1 MDVFSLRD
9 HLVADYRHY
18 VESFIDI
25 RDERISAHIEQE
37 LTRGLLWPHPRLQI
51 NPSFASGGS
60 IDTLVADR
68 TLHPECSKIF
78 KVGKDND
85 PSSSGELLTLHRH
98 QEEAIRVAAS
108 GRSYVLTTGTGSG
121 KSLAYIVPIVDH
133 VLKAGPRDG
142 RIKAIVVYP
151 MNALANSQAH
161 ELEKFVNYG
170 FPSGAAP
177 LTFARYTGQEDE
189 ERREQI
195 RNHPPDIV
203 LTNYV
208 MLEYIL
214 TRPEDRKLIQAAGD
228 LAFLVLDELHTYRG
242 RQGADVALLLRRV
255 REATRARGLRFVGTS
270 ATLAGPGSWADQR
283 RAVAGVSSRLF
294 GMPVDEDA
302 VIGET
307 LEPATGPI
315 DLEDAATIRSLRDRV
330 ERGGPPVRRAAL
342 ADDVLAQWIERHLGM
357 RPSEHEDR
365 LVRCAPRPITGPGGA
380 DQALAA
386 ATGLPVARCL
396 EALRATLLAR
406 DEEDQPLFAF
416 RLHQFLSGGGTVAAS
431 LEPPDVREISTGGQ
445 RYVPGSD
452 RARVLLPLCFC
463 RECGQEYYTVRLRDG
478 TVEPREVSERDGSG
492 NGYLYVSDDAPWPID
507 DTASLLE
514 RVPADW
520 LRPDGTGIKPARL
533 GDLPQPIEVDAVGN
547 VTDGGLAAVFVPAP
561 FRFCLRCGVAYGMR
575 QQADYGKLATLGGGG
590 RSTSTSVL
598 GLSTVRRLRL
608 EGDLPVDQ
616 RKVLSFTD
624 NRQDASLQAGH
635 FNDFVEI
642 GLLRSA
648 LHRAVADVG
657 EEGIGYDELGRAV
670 LDQLALPLAAYA
682 ANPTAKS
689 GPLNETRRAMADVIV
704 YRLFLDQ
711 QRLRLTSPNLEQVGL
726 LRIGYPWLEDCAR
739 EWSSELPDWY
749 EGPEP
754 DVRVLGLLDELP
766 AAERARI
773 VRVLLDHLRREL
785 AIKADQLDPLG
796 QDAMRSRANQRLR
809 PPWAIEQDRL
819 EFSAVVLPRPRA
831 ADDPRSAAYLSPRGA
846 YGAFLRRYLDGPLTL
861 QDTAAVIAQLIG
873 GLEGYG
879 LLDRVAEGEP
889 PAFQLPAS
897 AMRWLPGDGRV
908 YHDVLRVPQAS
919 QEGRRPNPYFEELYR
934 HVAQDAGGVTAA
946 EHTAQVKPEE
956 REKREQ
962 AFRDGEL
969 PVLFC
974 SPTMELGVDIA
985 SLNVVNLRNVPPTPA
1000 NYAQR
1005 SGRAGRNGQPA
1016 LVYTFCS
1023 SWNNHDQWYFRRP
1036 ERMVSG
1042 QVSPPRLDLANEDL
1056 VRAHVHAV
1064 WLAETRAKLGSALT
1078 ELLDVDGDE
1087 PSLAIRSAKATQ
1099 LDDPQAR
1106 ERARDRA
1113 RGIIDLLGVEIRAAD
1128 WFDAHWIDRAIDHA
1142 YQRLDRACDRWRDL
1156 YRSALAS
1163 IAAQTKAM
1171 TDHTLSTPAKE
1182 AAKRRLLEAHSQ
1194 LSLLQAGADGS
1205 QQSDFYSYRYLAS
1218 EGFLPGYSFPRLP
1231 LSAYVPGR
1239 YVKGSDDYL
1248 SRPRFLAITEFGP
1261 RSFIYHEGARYI
1273 VDKVILP
1280 PAQADGTLPLGEA
1293 KLCDRCGFLHEGA
1306 DADVCARCGAELPA
1320 ALTKL
1325 LRLQNVSTSRRD
1337 RITSDEEER
1346 QRIGYEVRT
1355 SVRFNELH
1363 GQTARR
1369 SGTANDAAGVALA
1382 RLDYG
1387 PAATVWRVNLGWAR
1401 RAQPGRTGFALDID
1415 SGRWERNDA
1424 VADDEPDPLAGAPRV
1439 HRVVPYVAD
1448 RRNCLL
1454 VEPTA
1459 ALDVGAM
1466 ASLQAALKRGIQN
1479 TFQLEDHELAV
1490 EPLPSAAS
1498 RRLILL
1504 YESAEGG
1511 AGVLRRLLD
1520 EPGALAAAAEE
1531 ALKLCHFD
1539 PVTGGDLGRADHAT
1553 ERCEAACYDCLLS
1566 YGNQRDHG
1574 LLDRHS
1580 IIDVLRALAV
1590 GSVNAAPG
1598 SAPAD
1603 QHLQDLL
1610 AATESGLERRF
1621 LMLLAEQGRRLPTH
1635 AGRLLA
1641 EARCRPDFL
1650 YANDYVAVFV
1660 DGPHHDDGDQRHDD
1674 ADADARLR
1682 SLGWEVVRFHHAA
1695 DWERLLDELPSVF
1708 GAGRAL
1714 A

>member
-9 HLVADYRHY
+9 HLVKDYQHY
-18 VESFIDI
+18 VESFIEI
-25 RDERISAHIEQE
+25 RDPRIADHVAQE
-37 LTRGLLWPHPRLQI
+37 LKRGLLWPDPRLQI
-51 NPSFASGGS
+51 NPAFAKGGL
-60 IDTLVADR
+60 IDELADESV
-68 TLHPECSKIF
+68 LHEECKRIF
-78 KVGKDND
+78 RVGKDD
-85 PSSSGELLTLHRH
+85 SPSSTGQSLMLHRH
-98 QEEAIRVAAS
+98 QEEAIRVAS
-108 GRSYVLTTGTGSG
+108 RGRSYVLTTGTGSG

-133 VLKAGPRDG
+133 VLKAGPGDG

-161 ELEKFVNYG
+161 ELEKFIRYG
-170 FPSGAAP
+170 YPTSSAP
-177 LTFARYTGQEDE
+177 LTFARYTGQENE
-189 ERREQI
+189 EQRERI

-214 TRPEDRKLIQAAGD
+214 TRPEDRKLIKAAGD

-255 REATRARGLRFVGTS
+255 REATGAQHLRFVGTS
-270 ATLAGPGSWADQR
+270 ATLAGPGSWSDQR
-283 RAVAGVSSRLF
+283 KAVASVATRLF
-294 GMPVDEDA
+294 GLPVDDDA

-307 LEPATGPI
+307 LEPATLPI
-315 DLEDAATIRSLRDRV
+315 DLDDPATVQALRARV
-330 ERGGPPVRRAAL
+330 EAGSPPSRRA
-342 ADDVLAQWIERHLGM
+342 DVAGDLLAQWIERHLGV
-357 RPSEHEDR
+357 RPSGFEDR
-365 LVRCAPRPITGPGGA
+365 LVRSTPRPLTGA
-380 DQALAA
+380 DGADDALATI
-386 ATGLPVARCL
+386 TGLPRTSCL

-406 DEEDQPLFAF
+406 DEDDRPVFAF
-416 RLHQFLSGGGTVAAS
+416 RLHQFLSGGSKVAAS
-431 LEPPDVREISTGGQ
+431 VDAPDVREISTGGQ
-445 RYVPGSD
+445 RYVPESD
-452 RARVLLPLCFC
+452 RTRILLPLCFC
-463 RECGQEYYTVRLRDG
+463 RECGQEYYSVRLREG
-478 TVEPREVSERDGSG
+478 ALEPREVSERDGAE
-492 NGYLYVSDDAPWPID
+492 NGYLYVSVDAPWREEDVLDRIPQ
-507 DTASLLE
+507 
-514 RVPADW
+514 DW
-520 LRPDGTGIKPARL
+520 LRPDGTGVKPSRQK
-533 GDLPQPIEVDAVGN
+533 DLPRALEVDAAGN
-547 VTDGGLAAVFVPAP
+547 VAPGGLPATFVPAP
-561 FRFCLRCGVAYGMR
+561 FRFCLRCGVAYGLR

-590 RSTSTSVL
+590 RSTSTSIL
-598 GLSTVRRLRL
+598 GLSTVRRLRA
-608 EGDLPVDQ
+608 ESDLDEDQ

-648 LHRAVADVG
+648 LYRAVEQAG
-657 EEGIGYDELGRAV
+657 ASGIGYDELGRAV
-670 LDQLALPLAAYA
+670 LQQLALPLTAYA
-682 ANPTAKS
+682 ANPTAKP
-689 GPLNETRRAMADVIV
+689 GPLNETKRAMADVIV

-726 LRIGYPWLEDCAR
+726 LRIGYPWLEECATG
-739 EWSSELPDWY
+739 WSSELPEWF
-749 EGPEP
+749 EGAEPESE
-754 DVRVLGLLDELP
+754 VLSLLDGLSSSK
-766 AAERARI
+766 RQRI
-773 VRVLLDHLRREL
+773 IGVLLDHLRREL
-785 AIKADQLDPLG
+785 AIKADQLDPLS
-796 QDAMRSRANQRLR
+796 QDALRSRANQRLI
-809 PPWAIEQDRL
+809 PPWAVEQDRL
-819 EFSAVVLPRPRA
+819 EFSGIVLPRPRA

-846 YGAFLRRYLDGPLTL
+846 FGTFLRRCFEHPLTL
-861 QDTAAVIAQLIG
+861 QDTAAIIAQLLH
-873 GLEGYG
+873 GLEDHG
-879 LLDRVAEGEP
+879 LLDRVAEGDP

-897 AMRWLPGDGRV
+897 AMRWLPGDGRT

-919 QEGRRPNPYFEELYR
+919 SEGRRPNPYFEELYR
-934 HVAQDAGGVTAA
+934 HVAQDAGGIKAA
-946 EHTAQVKPEE
+946 EHTAQVNPEK
-956 REKREQ
+956 RQDREQ
-962 AFRDGEL
+962 AFRDGDL

-974 SPTMELGVDIA
+974 SPTMELGVDIS

-1023 SWNNHDQWYFRRP
+1023 SWNNHDQWYFRRQ
-1036 ERMVSG
+1036 ERMVAG
-1042 QVSPPRLDLANEDL
+1042 QVAPPRLDLANEDL

-1078 ELLDVDGDE
+1078 ELLDVDGQS
-1087 PSLAIRSAKATQ
+1087 PSLTIRHDKATQ
-1099 LDDPQAR
+1099 LGDPQAR
-1106 ERARDRA
+1106 ERARERA
-1113 RGIIDLLGVEIRAAD
+1113 RRILGLLGPEVQAAD
-1128 WFDAHWIDRAIDHA
+1128 WFDAHWVDRAIDHA
-1142 YQRLDRACDRWRDL
+1142 YQRLDRACNRWREL

-1163 IAAQTKAM
+1163 IEAQTRAM

-1194 LSLLQAGADGS
+1194 LSLLQAGASGS

-1231 LSAYVPGR
+1231 LSAYIPGR
-1239 YVKGSDDYL
+1239 NVKGTDDYL

-1280 PAQADGTLPLGEA
+1280 PAQSDGALPLAEA
-1293 KLCDRCGFLHEGA
+1293 KLCERCGFLHEGT
-1306 DADVCARCGAELPA
+1306 DADVCARCGTDLPA

-1346 QRIGYEVRT
+1346 QRTGYEVRT
-1355 SVRFNELH
+1355 SVRFDEMQGH
-1363 GQTARR
+1363 AARR
-1369 SGTANDAAGVALA
+1369 SGTARDGDGASVAV
-1382 RLDYG
+1382 LDYG
-1387 PAATVWRVNLGWAR
+1387 PAATVWRVNLGWLR
-1401 RAQPGRTGFALDID
+1401 RAEPGRTGFALDID
-1415 SGRWERNDA
+1415 SGRWERNEA
-1424 VADDEPDPLAGAPRV
+1424 VADDEPNPLANAPRV
-1439 HRVVPYVAD
+1439 KRVVPYVAD

-1454 VEPTA
+1454 LDPTA
-1459 ALDVGAM
+1459 DLPVEAM

-1479 TFQLEDHELAV
+1479 AFNLEDQELAV
-1490 EPLPSAAS
+1490 EPLPTPST
-1498 RRLILL
+1498 RNLILL

-1520 EPGALAAAAEE
+1520 EPAALAEAATE

-1539 PVTGGDLGRADHAT
+1539 PVTGEDLGRAEHAT

-1574 LLDRHS
+1574 LLDRHLVAG
-1580 IIDVLRALAV
+1580 VLKALAGGTV
-1590 GSVNAAPG
+1590 QAAPG
-1598 SAPAD
+1598 SGAPD

-1610 AATESGLERRF
+1610 AATESELERRF
-1621 LMLLAEQGRRLPTH
+1621 LHLLAQQGRRLPTN

-1641 EARCRPDFL
+1641 QARCRPDFL
-1650 YANDYVAVFV
+1650 YADEYVAVFI
-1660 DGPHHDDGDQRHDD
+1660 DGPHHDAPEQQQDD

-1682 SLGWEVVRFHHAA
+1682 DLGWEAVRFHHAA
-1695 DWERLLDELPSVF
+1695 EWEQLLDDLPSVF